1 MIEFYFEHCSLHT
14 VVGMKKVGVL
24 TLFML
29 IAIVVFPVSVGCV
42 EETRIED
49 AVKYLLH
56 HYDDEIDLIFESEE
70 RAEHFLK
77 EQYPNLPLTF
87 QNVFWLYTDNYFAC
101 LALAPYSPYHSSR
114 IKGRLENF
122 GFRSNLYEVING
134 ENFDIV
140 RHGNIIYIGNFSN
153 KYIFSLIHNGSE
165 FDDFDAY
172 ADLCLYYALNCF
184 FKSDLP
190 EAEKY
195 FQKAYK
201 MFDGKGLKD
210 KAFIEA
216 GYYANYKLALLLY
229 ASRVMGIELPN
240 YGEIESLLWSKQSEN
255 GGIVSLSDPEGNP
268 IGSANCETTSLTL
281 LVYNDELIKSLSE
294 KILDRKPKI
303 GESSLIIAAFSISL
317 LLILL
322 LKKIRLKRV
331 FSYFMVRLWKTIIFG
346 GEIA

>member
-1 MIEFYFEHCSLHT
+1 MFSSSSL
-14 VVGMKKVGVL
+14 
-24 TLFML
+24 
-29 IAIVVFPVSVGCV
+29 
-42 EETRIED
+42 
-49 AVKYLLH
+49 
-56 HYDDEIDLIFESEE
+56 
-70 RAEHFLK
+70 
-77 EQYPNLPLTF
+77 LPH
-87 QNVFWLYTDNYFAC
+87 
-101 LALAPYSPYHSSR
+101 HSSR
-114 IKGRLENF
+114 IRGRLENF

-134 ENFDIV
+134 ETFDII

-153 KYIFSLIHNGSE
+153 KYIFSLIHNGSK
-165 FDDFDAY
+165 FNDFDTY

-184 FKSDLP
+184 FKGDLP

-210 KAFIEA
+210 KAFIET

-229 ASRVMGIELPN
+229 ASRVMRIELPN
-240 YGEIESLLWSKQSEN
+240 YGEIEDLLWSKQSEN
-255 GGIVSLSDPEGNP
+255 GGIVSLSDSEGKP

-281 LVYNDELIKSLSE
+281 LIYNDELIKSLSE